1 MNKDIKKRDKI
12 LFGNYNPDDYMGGIK
27 HFDNVTVETLNK
39 LIDEEFLDGDGTQN
53 YSPTVDEFIEFM
65 EKYPNWT
72 AFGYAVSNHRGD
84 YRITVTGIERNE
96 GMTQIDKELE
106 DFVDLARHAEE
117 FDIKGYCGWD

>member
-1 MNKDIKKRDKI
+1 MNKDIEKRDKI
-12 LFGNYNPDDYMGGIK
+12 LFGSYNPDDYMGGIK
-27 HFDNVTVETLNK
+27 RFDNVTVETLNK

-53 YSPTVDEFIEFM
+53 YSPTVDKFIEFM
-65 EKYPNWT
+65 EEYPNWT

-117 FDIKGYCGWD
+117 FDIKGYCWWD

>member
-1 MNKDIKKRDKI
+1 MNKDIEKRDKI
-12 LFGNYNPDDYMGGIK
+12 LFGSYNPDDYMGGIK
-27 HFDNVTVETLNK
+27 RFDNVTVETLNK

-65 EKYPNWT
+65 DEYPNWT

-117 FDIKGYCGWD
+117 FDIKGYCWWD

>member
-12 LFGNYNPDDYMGGIK
+12 LFGSYNPDDYMGGIK

-53 YSPTVDEFIEFM
+53 YSPTVDKFIEFM
-65 EKYPNWT
+65 EEYPNWT

-96 GMTQIDKELE
+96 GMTQINKELE
-106 DFVDLARHAEE
+106 DFVDLARDASE
-117 FDIKGYCGWD
+117 FDVKGYCWWD